1 MMKESV
7 DKMSEN
13 KNENSNKLGK
23 ENQNNK
29 KKSQNSKKKN
39 QNNKKKNQNNG
50 KSRAMELLWG
60 LLSFLLLWEILYL
73 TLKNHTIPSPYL
85 TFLYLPKVWG
95 KLGYHLAGSLLRVG
109 AAILISLCL
118 GIPAGIA
125 LSISRRLRKLFSP
138 FVYFIYPIPKV
149 AFLPVFMLLFGLGNL
164 SKILLVIWIV
174 VFQIILSIRDGA
186 DQIPKLYYKAM
197 AGYQATLSD
206 TLRYLIMPAIL
217 PYIFSSLRIS
227 LGISLASLFFAENYA
242 TKYGIGY
249 FILSA
254 WTKMNYKEMFCGI
267 LALGLL
273 GILLFILLDF
283 LEKTFVPW
291 SDKQSY

>member
-1 MMKESV
+1 MEAGTSKRMPVKRIR
-7 DKMSEN
+7 
-13 KNENSNKLGK
+13 
-23 ENQNNK
+23 QNK
-29 KKSQNSKKKN
+29 KSNR
-39 QNNKKKNQNNG
+39 
-50 KSRAMELLWG
+50 RAGDFLWG
-60 LLSFLLLWEILYL
+60 LLSFLLLWEVLYL
-73 TLKNHTIPSPYL
+73 TVKTHTIPSPYL
-85 TFLYLPKVWG
+85 TFLYLPKVAE
-95 KLGYHLAGSLLRVG
+95 KLLYHLLASLARVG
-109 AAILISLCL
+109 AAVFLSLLI

-125 LSISRRLRKLFSP
+125 LSVSKGLRKLLSP

-164 SKILLVIWIV
+164 SKILLVIWII
-174 VFQIILSIRDGA
+174 VFQIILAIRDGA
-186 DQIPKLYYKAM
+186 DQIPKLYFKAM
-197 AGYQATLSD
+197 AGYQATPFKN
-206 TLRYLIMPAIL
+206 LRYLIMPAIL

-273 GILLFILLDF
+273 GILLFILLDS
-283 LEKTFVPW
+283 LEKILVPW
-291 SDKQSY
+291 SVTENY

>member
-1 MMKESV
+1 MMRESA

-13 KNENSNKLGK
+13 KNENSNKRRQEKSKQQK
-23 ENQNNK
+23 E
-29 KKSQNSKKKN
+29 KSKQQKEKSK
-39 QNNKKKNQNNG
+39 QR
-50 KSRAMELLWG
+50 KSRVMELLWG

-125 LSISRRLRKLFSP
+125 LSTSSRLRKLFSP

-164 SKILLVIWIV
+164 SKILLVIWII